1 MKNFKQTKHI
11 IGINFF
17 LLLILVFSADLTAQ
31 KSSSIKIYKFQI
43 LVETNEESIK
53 LTGQEGCSF
62 KELTYN
68 IGLNRPQ
75 AIDQD
80 GMTTLE
86 MTKQGETKQ
95 RMFLFTIT
103 KTDNGLNFEAF
114 EGTSWKKLNFECPK
128 NSCSQIIDENGM
140 FNKMK

>member
-31 KSSSIKIYKFQI
+31 KAGSIKIYKFQI

-62 KELTYN
+62 KEVTYN
-68 IGLNRPQ
+68 AGLNNSQ

-86 MTKQGETKQ
+86 MTKPGETKK

-103 KTDNGLNFEAF
+103 KTNEGLNFEAF

-128 NSCSQIIDENGM
+128 NICSQIIDENGM